1 MLVRGSCCALLWSW
15 PWPPAWEGL
24 SKLRRP
30 GLAQLTLLLEGGTAP
45 HSPSPLPG
53 GAATSTLALADPCC
67 RLLPVAWVLR
77 GYDLDRLT
85 RHDLLERLART
96 RGVVLERL
104 RAIRHAADSAAQAK

>member
-1 MLVRGSCCALLWSW
+1 
-15 PWPPAWEGL
+15 
-24 SKLRRP
+24 
-30 GLAQLTLLLEGGTAP
+30 
-45 HSPSPLPG
+45 
-53 GAATSTLALADPCC
+53 
-67 RLLPVAWVLR
+67 VAWVLR